1 MTDRSSD
8 DPAAGPDPR
17 PTQTTAEPEA
27 TSTGVGDAPSG
38 PVDAAALSSAQV
50 DRRRFFRQ
58 FAGEVVHSAATV
70 VGMAGAF
77 QRSSMEAAT
86 SILGGGGT
94 DVLGLGASPDV
105 AGPAAG
111 AAAGF
116 RTAFRWTDDAIFLV
130 DQRRL
135 PGELVEMRCETAG
148 EVAWAIREMVVR
160 GAPAMGQAAAVGLS
174 LTAHKMVASTPFVR
188 RAAIRGSGTALIN
201 ARPTAVN
208 VRWAVD
214 RCLAAMDAVGDVD
227 AEGQEI
233 ADAIRH
239 EAEEIVREAAEDH
252 ERLATLGLAELPTP
266 EGRPLQIL
274 THCNT
279 GPLACGQFGT
289 ALGVVQVAVHQG
301 REVHV
306 FVDETRPYL
315 QGARLTAW
323 ELAQAGVGHTLIAN
337 SAAAW
342 IFTKYSV
349 DAVLV
354 GADRIAANGDTANKI
369 GTYPLAVMARRH
381 GIPFYVCAP
390 LASVDPETPDGAGIM
405 IEQRDGAE
413 VTAIRGLAI
422 APPGTPAIN
431 PAFDVTPSD
440 LITGIVTEAGVFR
453 APFGTSLAEAVA
465 FATAARVARAA
476 AAGPPGGADANAPAP
491 AGRTPGAATPAQD
504 VPA

>member
-1 MTDRSSD
+1 LTDRPSD
-8 DPAAGPDPR
+8 DP
-17 PTQTTAEPEA
+17 TAE
-27 TSTGVGDAPSG
+27 T
-38 PVDAAALSSAQV
+38 AAATPTAIDDASVEPSAPAAVQV

-77 QRSSMEAAT
+77 QRESMQAAT
-86 SILGGGGT
+86 SMLGTSGA
-94 DVLGLGASPDV
+94 DALGLGGVPDV
-105 AGPAAG
+105 SNPAAG

-116 RTAFRWTDDAIFLV
+116 RTAFRWGDDAIYLI

-135 PGELVEMRCETAG
+135 PTELVEMRCETAG

-160 GAPAMGQAAAVGLS
+160 GAPAMGQAAAIGLS
-174 LTAHKMVASTPFVR
+174 LTADKMTGSTPFVR

-201 ARPTAVN
+201 ARPTAAN

-214 RCLAAMDAVGDVD
+214 RCLAAMDAAGDVE
-227 AEGQEI
+227 AEGQTI
-233 ADAIRH
+233 ADAIRR
-239 EAEEIVREAAEDH
+239 EAEDIVREAAEDH

-266 EGRPLQIL
+266 ADRPLQVL

-289 ALGVVQVAVHQG
+289 ALGVIQVAVHQG
-301 REVHV
+301 RQVHV

-323 ELAQAGVGHTLIAN
+323 ELGQAGVGHTLIAD

-342 IFTKYSV
+342 VFTKYSV

-390 LASVDPETPDGAGIM
+390 LASVDPTTPDGSTIL
-405 IEQRDGAE
+405 IEQRDGGE

-422 APPGTPAIN
+422 APAGTTAIN
-431 PAFDVTPSD
+431 PAFDVTPND
-440 LITGIVTEAGVFR
+440 LITAIVTEAGVFR
-453 APFGTSLAEAVA
+453 APFGTQLADAVA
-465 FATAARVARAA
+465 AATAARAARTAGA
-476 AAGPPGGADANAPAP
+476 AAGAIAEPTAS
-491 AGRTPGAATPAQD
+491 TPAED
-504 VPA
+504 VPV

>member
-8 DPAAGPDPR
+8 DPTAGPDRR
-17 PTQTTAEPEA
+17 PTGGPTGQPAAEPA
-27 TSTGVGDAPSG
+27 PPTPPAADAG
-38 PVDAAALSSAQV
+38 PIDIGPPAAQV

-58 FAGEVVHSAATV
+58 FAGEVVHGAATV

-77 QRSSMEAAT
+77 QRTSMEAAT
-86 SILGGGGT
+86 SILGNNGA
-94 DVLGLGASPDV
+94 DALGLGIAPDV
-105 AGPAAG
+105 ANPAAG

-116 RTAFRWTDDAIFLV
+116 RTAFRWNDDAIYLV

-160 GAPAMGQAAAVGLS
+160 GAPAMAQAAVIGLA
-174 LTAHKMVASTPFVR
+174 LTARKMAGSTPFVR

-201 ARPTAVN
+201 ARPTGVN

-227 AEGQEI
+227 AEGQTI
-233 ADAIRH
+233 ADAIWR

-266 EGRPLQIL
+266 EDRPLQIL

-301 REVHV
+301 RQVHV

-315 QGARLTAW
+315 QGARLTTW
-323 ELAQAGVGHTLIAN
+323 ELAQAGVGHTLIAD
-337 SAAAW
+337 SAAGW
-342 IFTKYSV
+342 VFTKYSV

-354 GADRIAANGDTANKI
+354 GADRIAANGDAANKI

-390 LASVDPETPDGAGIM
+390 LASVDPETPDGSAIL

-413 VTAIRGLAI
+413 VTSIRGLAI
-422 APPGTPAIN
+422 APAGTPAIN
-431 PAFDVTPSD
+431 PAFDITPND

-453 APFGTSLAEAVA
+453 APFGTKLADAVSL
-465 FATAARVARAA
+465 ATAARAARSAA
-476 AAGPPGGADANAPAP
+476 SGA
-491 AGRTPGAATPAQD
+491 GAATVGAATSAPTPAPTPNVD
-504 VPA
+504 VPV

>member
-1 MTDRSSD
+1 M
-8 DPAAGPDPR
+8 
-17 PTQTTAEPEA
+17 PTAQRTVDANAEPVPA
-27 TSTGVGDAPSG
+27 TPIEGAGASIEPSG
-38 PVDAAALSSAQV
+38 PPAEHVA
-50 DRRRFFRQ
+50 RRRFFRQ
-58 FAGEVVHSAATV
+58 FAGEVVHGAATV

-77 QRSSMEAAT
+77 QRQSMEAAT
-86 SILGGGGT
+86 SILGTSGA
-94 DVLGLGASPDV
+94 DALGLGIVPEV
-105 AGPAAG
+105 ANPAAG

-116 RTAFRWTDDAIFLV
+116 RTAFRWEDDAIYLI

-135 PGELVEMRCETAG
+135 PGELVEMRCSTAG

-160 GAPAMGQAAAVGLS
+160 GAPAMGQAAVVGLA
-174 LTAHKMVASTPFVR
+174 LTAQGMAGSTPFVR

-201 ARPTAVN
+201 ARPTAAN

-227 AEGQEI
+227 AEGQVI
-233 ADAIRH
+233 ADAIRK
-239 EAEEIVREAAEDH
+239 EAEDIIREAAEDH
-252 ERLATLGLAELPTP
+252 ERLATLGLALLPTP
-266 EGRPLQIL
+266 EDRPLQIL

-301 REVHV
+301 RPVHV

-323 ELAQAGVGHTLIAN
+323 ELGQAGVGHTLIADA
-337 SAAAW
+337 AAAW
-342 IFTKYSV
+342 VFTKYAV

-390 LASVDPETPDGAGIM
+390 LSSVDPETADGAAIP

-413 VTAIRGLAI
+413 VTSVRGTVI
-422 APPGTPAIN
+422 APIGTPAIN
-431 PAFDVTPSD
+431 PAFDVTPND
-440 LITGIVTEAGVFR
+440 LITAIVTEAGVFR
-453 APFGTSLAEAVA
+453 APYATQLVDAVA
-465 FATAARVARAA
+465 AANAARAA
-476 AAGPPGGADANAPAP
+476 RSPYAASGPGTEAGPVAVPVADPA
-491 AGRTPGAATPAQD
+491 AAED

>member
-1 MTDRSSD
+1 LTDRSSD
-8 DPAAGPDPR
+8 EPTAGPQPR
-17 PTQTTAEPEA
+17 PTDDPTGQPTAEPVPA
-27 TSTGVGDAPSG
+27 TPAAVDGASIG
-38 PVDAAALSSAQV
+38 PVAPPAAQV

-77 QRSSMEAAT
+77 QRESMQAAT
-86 SILGGGGT
+86 SILGTSGT
-94 DVLGLGASPDV
+94 DALGLGIVPEV
-105 AGPAAG
+105 ANPAAG

-116 RTAFRWTDDAIFLV
+116 RTAFRWGDDSIYLV

-135 PGELVEMRCETAG
+135 PTELVEMRCETAG

-160 GAPAMGQAAAVGLS
+160 GAPAMGQAAAIGLA
-174 LTAHKMVASTPFVR
+174 LTAQKMAGSTPFVR

-201 ARPTAVN
+201 ARPTAAN

-227 AEGQEI
+227 AEGQAI
-233 ADAIRH
+233 ADAIQR
-239 EAEEIVREAAEDH
+239 EAEDIVRQAAEDH

-266 EGRPLQIL
+266 EDRPLQIL

-301 REVHV
+301 RQVHV

-323 ELAQAGVGHTLIAN
+323 ELGQAGVGHTLIAD
-337 SAAAW
+337 SAAGW
-342 IFTKYSV
+342 VFTKFAV

-381 GIPFYVCAP
+381 GIPLYVCAP
-390 LASVDPETPDGAGIM
+390 LASVDPATPDGAGIM
-405 IEQRDGAE
+405 IEQRDGSE
-413 VTAIRGLAI
+413 VTSIRGLPI
-422 APPGTPAIN
+422 APVETPAMN
-431 PAFDVTPSD
+431 PAFDVTPND
-440 LITGIVTEAGVFR
+440 LITAIVTEAGVFR
-453 APFGTSLAEAVA
+453 APFGSQLADAVA
-465 FATAARVARAA
+465 AATADRAARAA
-476 AAGPPGGADANAPAP
+476 ASGAAAAPAASAP
-491 AGRTPGAATPAQD
+491 PTPAPTPAVD

>member
-1 MTDRSSD
+1 LTDRPSD
-8 DPAAGPDPR
+8 DPTTGPQPLPADGPNGQPAADSGSA
-17 PTQTTAEPEA
+17 TVTADE
-27 TSTGVGDAPSG
+27 GAPVL
-38 PVDAAALSSAQV
+38 PVAPAAAQV
-50 DRRRFFRQ
+50 DRRRFFRH

-70 VGMAGAF
+70 VGMAGAL
-77 QRSSMEAAT
+77 QRQSMEAAT
-86 SILGGGGT
+86 SILSTSGT
-94 DVLGLGASPDV
+94 DALGLGIVPEV
-105 AGPAAG
+105 ANPAAG

-116 RTAFRWTDDAIFLV
+116 RTAFRWSDDAIYLV

-135 PGELVEMRCETAG
+135 PTELVEMRCETAG

-160 GAPAMGQAAAVGLS
+160 GAPAMGQAAAIGLS
-174 LTAHKMVASTPFVR
+174 LTAAKMAGSTPFVR

-233 ADAIRH
+233 ADAIQH
-239 EAEEIVREAAEDH
+239 EAEDIIREAAEDH

-266 EGRPLQIL
+266 EDRPLQIL

-301 REVHV
+301 RQVHV

-323 ELAQAGVGHTLIAN
+323 ELGQAGVGHTLIAD
-337 SAAAW
+337 SAAGW
-342 IFTKYSV
+342 VFTKYAV

-381 GIPFYVCAP
+381 GIPLYVCAP
-390 LASVDPETPDGAGIM
+390 LASVDPTTADGSGIM
-405 IEQRDGAE
+405 IELREGSE
-413 VTAIRGLAI
+413 VTSIRGLPI
-422 APPGTPAIN
+422 APAETPAIN
-431 PAFDVTPSD
+431 PAFDVTPND
-440 LITGIVTEAGVFR
+440 LITAIVTEAGVFR
-453 APFGTSLAEAVA
+453 APFGSQLADAVA
-465 FATAARVARAA
+465 AATAARAARAA
-476 AAGPPGGADANAPAP
+476 ITGAVAASVLAPAP
-491 AGRTPGAATPAQD
+491 APTMD